1 MEEKKQQKNV
11 KDVYQGVGSFV
22 IEIVKIFLL
31 AFLIIV
37 PIRIFLFQPFFV
49 QGASMEPNF
58 EDNEYLIIT
67 ELGYKQTEVK
77 IGSNKIFKVNSFK
90 DIERQTVLVFRY
102 PNDRNKYFI
111 KRVIGLPN
119 ERVEIKNG
127 VVKIYNRENPNGFI
141 LDESAYL
148 AKTVETMGDLSMQLN
163 EDQYFV
169 MGDNRRFSSDSRAWG
184 PISKA
189 DVIGKVLLRAWP
201 VNNLEIF

>member
-37 PIRIFLFQPFFV
+37 PIRIFLLQPFFV

>member
-148 AKTVETMGDLSMQLN
+148 AKTV
-163 EDQYFV
+163 
-169 MGDNRRFSSDSRAWG
+169 
-184 PISKA
+184 
-189 DVIGKVLLRAWP
+189 
-201 VNNLEIF
+201 